1 MTTTI
6 TKITN
11 NIYIGNI
18 KSIEKSVLDYNK
30 IDLVISL
37 LDNKYKLI
45 GKIYYNHLFFEQYD
59 DIVDM
64 FGDNSKLDILKNCRS
79 IYPILCENIE
89 SNKRVLIHCLS
100 GQSRSVAVVIYF
112 LMRQCEIDYY
122 DAYEFV
128 KTKRKEI
135 CVNKYFEYQLLEEYD
150 KNNQIVNKKVC

>member
-18 KSIEKSVLDYNK
+18 KSIEKSVLDDNK

-45 GKIYYNHLFFEQYD
+45 GKIYHNHLFFKQCD
-59 DIVDM
+59 DVVDM
-64 FGDNSKLDILKNCRS
+64 FGDNSKLDILKNCRL
-79 IYPILCENIE
+79 IYPILCKNIE
-89 SNKRVLIHCLS
+89 SDKRILIHCLS

-112 LMRQCEIDYY
+112 LMKNYGMDYN

-135 CVNKYFEYQLLEEYD
+135 YVNKYFEYQLLQEYD
-150 KNNQIVNKKVC
+150 KNHTQNNQ